1 MRNDNVINVVINVVK
16 VDTHFAT
23 KSELFV
29 VKKGSFGVKKE
40 LFIERI
46 LLRKRDFLVQ
56 NRHIS
61 EIFEL
66 LQCQIMIL

>member
-1 MRNDNVINVVINVVK
+1 M
-16 VDTHFAT
+16 DTHFAT

-46 LLRKRDFLVQ
+46 LLRKRNYLVHYLH
-56 NRHIS
+56 NF

-66 LQCQIMIL
+66 LQYQIMIL

>member
-1 MRNDNVINVVINVVK
+1 MDA
-16 VDTHFAT
+16 HFAT

-29 VKKGSFGVKKE
+29 EKKGLFGAKKE

-46 LLRKRDFLVQ
+46 LLRKKDYLVQ
-56 NRHIS
+56 NSHIF

-66 LQCQIMIL
+66 LKYQIMIL